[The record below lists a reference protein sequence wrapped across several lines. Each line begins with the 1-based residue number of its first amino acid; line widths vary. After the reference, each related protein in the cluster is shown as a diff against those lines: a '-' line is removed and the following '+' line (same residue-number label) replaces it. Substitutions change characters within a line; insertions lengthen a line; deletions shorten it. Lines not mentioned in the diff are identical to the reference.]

1 MGAAT
6 LPAGVRFLSGP
17 VNGLPINNSMLIYG
31 DSTGRVKNVSY
42 VLFTHAR
49 RDVAWAGIPLVQ
61 AGAAAIVPEGE
72 RDLLVG
78 AACRDAPNQL

>member
-1 MGAAT
+1 MRAAT

-17 VNGLPINNSMLIYG
+17 VNGLLINNSVLVYG